1 MFFGS
6 PRGTGRN
13 SSLHLSRWKIKYTP
27 PKWWNTGR
35 MQSSLYLCDLHISSI
50 ISSISS
56 WPLRDGT
63 PRGGSQWK
71 YKLCSQTMRRNWSP
85 WLHLATSFNFIP
97 GKNDQKKKKTFIA
110 QTTLKIQYWDNLLI
124 KPETHKQSDLN
135 NYNRVPPAKGF
146 CVADVIRMLILYLA
160 RFVLMLK

>member
-1 MFFGS
+1 MAPLAEDLNENINCVHKQWDGIGLLDYIW
-6 PRGTGRN
+6 PRA
-13 SSLHLSRWKIKYTP
+13 SILS
-27 PKWWNTGR
+27 
-35 MQSSLYLCDLHISSI
+35 Q
-50 ISSISS
+50 
-56 WPLRDGT
+56 
-63 PRGGSQWK
+63 
-71 YKLCSQTMRRNWSP
+71 
-85 WLHLATSFNFIP
+85 
-97 GKNDQKKKKTFIA
+97 GKMTKKKKKTFIA